1 MTAADRPALVLVP
14 GLLCDEDLYAPQSAA
29 LSEVADVVV
38 PDIRP
43 ADSIEQMA
51 RAVLDAAP
59 ERFALAGLSLGG
71 YVVLEVVRQARSRVT
86 RVALLDTSARPESP
100 EQTARRR
107 ALLQL
112 VDDQGLDA
120 GLEALWP
127 TEVAPGRVTDAAL
140 HERFLAMCRRSGRD
154 VLVRQVQAIMARPDS
169 RPDLPHLDLP
179 LLVLCGRQD
188 AITPLDGHEEMAR
201 LAPRARLVV
210 LDDCGHLSSWEQPEA
225 VTSELRRWLTDDPA
239 QPPRAALDGGGG
251 FPGAGS
257 PVES

>member
-1 MTAADRPALVLVP
+1 MTAGDRPALVLVP
-14 GLLCDEDLYAPQSAA
+14 GLVCDDDLYAPQRSA
-29 LSEVADVVV
+29 LGDVADVVV

-43 ADSIEQMA
+43 AGTIEQMA

-71 YVVLEVVRQARSRVT
+71 YVVLEVLRQARSRVM

-107 ALLQL
+107 ALLDL

-127 TEVAPGRVTDAAL
+127 SEVAASRVADAAL
-140 HERFLAMCRRSGRD
+140 HDRFLAMCRRSGRN
-154 VLVRQVQAIMARPDS
+154 VLVRQVEAIMARADS
-169 RPDLPHLDLP
+169 RPDLPGLDIP

-188 AITPLDGHEEMAR
+188 AITPLDGHEELAR

-210 LDDCGHLSSWEQPEA
+210 LDDCGHLSTWEQPDA
-225 VTSELRRWLTDDPA
+225 VTGELRRWLA
-239 QPPRAALDGGGG
+239 DG
-251 FPGAGS
+251 
-257 PVES
+257 

>member
-14 GLLCDEDLYAPQSAA
+14 GLLCDDDLYAPQQAA

-43 ADSIEQMA
+43 AGSIEQMA

-59 ERFALAGLSLGG
+59 EHFALAGLSLGG
-71 YVVLEVVRQARSRVT
+71 YVVLEVLRQARTRVT
-86 RVALLDTSARPESP
+86 RAALLDTSARPESP
-100 EQTARRR
+100 EQTAGRR

-112 VDDQGLDA
+112 VDEQGFDA

-127 TEVAPGRVTDAAL
+127 SEVAPGRVTDAAL
-140 HERFLAMCRRSGRD
+140 HDRFLTMCRRSGRD
-154 VLVRQVQAIMARPDS
+154 VLVRQVQAIMTRPDS
-169 RPDLPHLDLP
+169 RPDLPDLDLP

-210 LDDCGHLSSWEQPEA
+210 LDDCGRLSTWEQA
-225 VTSELRRWLTDDPA
+225 DAMTDELRRWLAGDRP
-239 QPPRAALDGGGG
+239 QSPPPPPDRGAA
-251 FPGAGS
+251 FPGAGA